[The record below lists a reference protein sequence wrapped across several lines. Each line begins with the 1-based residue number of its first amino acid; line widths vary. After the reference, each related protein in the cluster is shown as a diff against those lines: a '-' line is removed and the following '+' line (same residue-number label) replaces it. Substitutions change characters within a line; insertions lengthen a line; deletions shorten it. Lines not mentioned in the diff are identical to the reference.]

1 MKVLIAG
8 EQPVFCAGLRGVV
21 ESLPGVSDVSVTT
34 GAGALA
40 DALEKK
46 VDLVLVELIGPN
58 DEARASDL
66 RRLAA
71 SGARVAVFSDR
82 DNPAFI
88 REVMELGVKGFL
100 PKSLGVNLVLNALGL
115 IEMGGRYVPDALLS
129 SRSTGFAEAPEAFL
143 HGSAGKL
150 TPRQSEVLAELG
162 KGRSNQEIASV
173 LGISVATVKLHVNA
187 ILQALGVRNRT
198 EAAIVALRMPSND
211 GTSFSS
217 TASEA

>member
-1 MKVLIAG
+1 MKVLIVG

-21 ESLPGVSDVSVTT
+21 ESLPDVSDVSVTT
-34 GAGALA
+34 GACALA
-40 DALEKK
+40 NALEKK
-46 VDLVLVELIGPN
+46 ADLVLIELIGPN

-66 RRLAA
+66 RRLVT
-71 SGARVAVFSDR
+71 SGVRVAVFSDR

-88 REVMELGVKGFL
+88 REVMDLGVNGFL

-129 SRSTGFAEAPEAFL
+129 SRPTGFAEAPEAFL
-143 HGSAGKL
+143 HGGAGRL

-162 KGRSNQEIASV
+162 KGRSNQEIANV

-198 EAAIVALRMPSND
+198 EAAIVALRMTSADGPSL
-211 GTSFSS
+211 SS
-217 TASEA
+217 TASDA